1 MFQAVEGTGLA
12 FIVYSE
18 AIKNMPL
25 PQLWSVLY
33 FFMLLLLGM
42 GSMLGNVTAIITP
55 LRDFKIMSR
64 MSNELFS
71 GKIRTDVGGEGLCIL
86 TEPHFSCLS
95 GWVTNTPTV
104 VKISIYVY
112 CSL

>member
-33 FFMLLLLGM
+33 FFMLLLLGI
-42 GSMLGNVTAIITP
+42 GSMLGNITAIITP

-71 GKIRTDVGGEGLCIL
+71 GKIRTHVGGESLRSFCCYVLSLNYCHTFPVCLVGLQ
-86 TEPHFSCLS
+86 
-95 GWVTNTPTV
+95 TN
-104 VKISIYVY
+104 
-112 CSL
+112 

>member
-25 PQLWSVLY
+25 PQLWSILY

-71 GKIRTDVGGEGLCIL
+71 GKIRTDVGGEGLRTFCCYV
-86 TEPHFSCLS
+86 FSLNRCHTFPVCLV
-95 GWVTNTPTV
+95 GLQTH
-104 VKISIYVY
+104 
-112 CSL
+112 

>member
-1 MFQAVEGTGLA
+1 MEGTGLA

-55 LRDFKIMSR
+55 LRDFKVLSHL
-64 MSNELFS
+64 SDELLN
-71 GKIRTDVGGEGLCIL
+71 GKIQANGTGGR
-86 TEPHFSCLS
+86 LS
-95 GWVTNTPTV
+95 
-104 VKISIYVY
+104 
-112 CSL
+112 